1 MDNDKKEQNPKSVW
15 NDISKAAKRI
25 TAVITAVGVF
35 ATFIIKVF
43 GTPSD
48 LTYVIGGAM
57 GAILLLISFYVDKQ
71 SFYLHQEIIEYE
83 EKSKKDF
90 YEIMKKA
97 KQETYDMKKDSND
110 KISLL
115 DNNIKEILEISKE
128 TQKDTTRIQ
137 LLMVIQQQPNNVD
150 TILKLAER
158 YFVKLKGDWYA
169 TSEFNKWVK
178 EHDVGLPIHIYNAIC
193 NNNHE
198 QNK

>member
-35 ATFIIKVF
+35 ATFIVKVF

-110 KISLL
+110 KICLL

-137 LLMVIQQQPNNVD
+137 LLMVIQQQPNNID

-158 YFVKLKGDWYA
+158 YFVKLKGDWYV
-169 TSEFNKWVK
+169 TSEFNKWAK
-178 EHDVGLPIHIYNAIC
+178 EHDVSLPIHIYNAIC
-193 NNNHE
+193 NNKHE

>member
-110 KISLL
+110 KIGLL

-158 YFVKLKGDWYA
+158 YFVKLKGDWYV
-169 TSEFNKWVK
+169 TSEFNKWAK